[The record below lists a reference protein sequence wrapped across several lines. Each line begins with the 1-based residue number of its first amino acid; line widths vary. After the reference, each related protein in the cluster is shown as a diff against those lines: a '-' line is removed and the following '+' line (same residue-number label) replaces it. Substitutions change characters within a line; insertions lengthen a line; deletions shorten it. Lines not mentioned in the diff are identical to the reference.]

1 MTTNTPRIVSTG
13 PVGQVAIDILRPVG
27 EVEIAPDGTEE
38 TMVPLVGDAIGIIV
52 RGDGVANSNVIEAA
66 KNLKVIG
73 RTGVGYDS
81 IDVVSATQHNIPVV
95 YTPAAGAKAVAEA
108 AITYMLVLCK
118 RIYYWDQQL
127 KSGNWRSREES
138 KPGEL
143 DGAVLG
149 IVGFGTIGQR
159 VAQLAGPFD
168 TKILA
173 FDPYVSPE
181 QAEKLNVEL
190 VGLNEL
196 LSEADF
202 ISIHTPLTK
211 QTRGLINRE
220 RLQQVKRGAYL
231 VNLARGGVI
240 ESLDVL
246 HEGLLDGTL
255 AAVGLD
261 VFEPEPP
268 DVSHP
273 IFQHPNCLTS
283 PHSLGMTPRAMN
295 RIYESMAQDMVAV
308 INGDRPRFV
317 ANPQVFDN

>member
-1 MTTNTPRIVSTG
+1 MTTNAPRIVSTG
-13 PVGQVAIDILRPVG
+13 PVGQVAIDILKPVG
-27 EVEIAPDGTEE
+27 EVEIAPDGKEG

-52 RGDGVANSNVIEAA
+52 RGDGVVNSNVIAAA
-66 KNLKVIG
+66 KSLKVIG

-81 IDVVSATQHNIPVV
+81 IDVVSATKHGIPVV

-118 RIYYWDQQL
+118 RIGYWDQQL
-127 KSGNWRSREES
+127 KSGNWRSREKS
-138 KPGEL
+138 QPGEL

-149 IVGFGTIGQR
+149 IIGFGTIGQR
-159 VAQLAGPFD
+159 LARLAGPFD
-168 TKILA
+168 MRILA
-173 FDPYVSPE
+173 FDPYVS
-181 QAEKLNVEL
+181 AERVTQLKVKL
-190 VGLNEL
+190 VGLHEL

-211 QTRGLINRE
+211 ETNGLINRE
-220 RLQQVKRGAYL
+220 RVQQMKRGAYL

-246 HEGLLDGTL
+246 HEALLDGTL

-283 PHSLGMTPRAMN
+283 PHSLGMTPGAMN
-295 RIYESMAQDMVAV
+295 RIYKSMAEDMVAV
-308 INGDRPRFV
+308 IRGYRPRFV
-317 ANPQVFDN
+317 ANPEVFDN